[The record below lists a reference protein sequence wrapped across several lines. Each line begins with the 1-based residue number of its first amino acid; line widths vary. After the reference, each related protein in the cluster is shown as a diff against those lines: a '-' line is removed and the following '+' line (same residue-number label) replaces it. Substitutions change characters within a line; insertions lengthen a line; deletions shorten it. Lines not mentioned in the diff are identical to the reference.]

1 MIEAL
6 SGTERLSLVTPLGIR
21 FRDEVSGEVVGEG
34 LYVTAY
40 PQNNPALRVQAV
52 VNSLGVYTLR
62 NVPGLRNFEHGAGDA
77 DFWRTLPPGRPFIVE
92 VVDSDRRFQPFCL
105 PVVLPERGIFPW
117 QCGGTPPS
125 PDAAPAM
132 VPLFSAPT
140 RPVPGGMAAV
150 RAQLWDP
157 IAQTYAA
164 GAVLEANAANRL
176 PVRGFADALGRVV
189 LIFPYPEPVDFV
201 LGSPSLTHPVE
212 ANVPLTNQ
220 TWPVQF
226 RAFYAPQ
233 YPVPLIPDLCTTL
246 TQAPAGLW
254 EDTAHTKP
262 FSGAT
267 LHFGQGLVVHSADS
281 AQSVLF
287 ITPAGSPS

>member
-1 MIEAL
+1 MMDAL
-6 SGTERLSLVTPLGIR
+6 SGIERLSLVTPLGVR

-52 VNSLGVYTLR
+52 VNSVGIYTLR

-77 DFWRTLPPGRPFIVE
+77 DFWRTLPPKRSFIVE
-92 VVDSDRRFQPFCL
+92 VVDTERRFQPFRF
-105 PVVLPERGIFPW
+105 PVDLPERGIFPW

-125 PDAAPAM
+125 PDAAPEM

-140 RPVPGGMAAV
+140 RPVPGGMAV
-150 RAQLWDP
+150 IRAQLWDP
-157 IAQTYAA
+157 LAQTYAV
-164 GAVLEANAANRL
+164 GAVLEAKAANRP

-201 LGSPSLTHPVE
+201 LGSPSLTHP
-212 ANVPLTNQ
+212 NVSLAKQ

-226 RAFYAPQ
+226 QAAYAPSH
-233 YPVPLIPDLCTTL
+233 PVPLIPDLCTIL
-246 TQAPAGLW
+246 MQPPAQLW
-254 EDTAHTKP
+254 EDMAHTKP

-267 LHFGQGLVVHSADS
+267 LHFGQELVVHSAD
-281 AQSVLF
+281 AARSVLF